1 MLGLV
6 KMTGNGSDHDIDKV
20 KYSNKPGEEK
30 GY

>member
-6 KMTGNGSDHDIDKV
+6 KMAKNGSDHDIDKL
-20 KYSNKPGEEK
+20 KYNSNGDR